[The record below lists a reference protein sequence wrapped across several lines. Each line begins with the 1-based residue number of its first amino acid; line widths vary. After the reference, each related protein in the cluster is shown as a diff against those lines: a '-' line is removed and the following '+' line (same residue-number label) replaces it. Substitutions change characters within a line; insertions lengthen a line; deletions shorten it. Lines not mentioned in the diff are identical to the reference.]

1 MFNPSNN
8 HPEQQHPLQL
18 VQQLFR
24 RHPFACLGGLWVT
37 LVLVGGVATV
47 GLVDPG
53 TAHPEGS
60 KHTPSLATVEQSK
73 PKHEVE
79 QSKPKQDVEQLK
91 PKQDVEQLKPKQDVE
106 QLKPKQD
113 VEQLK
118 PKQELPLLLFAAIA
132 LGCAGGSL
140 LVTQALRGA
149 TQSRQPSRRS
159 KRVVTVR
166 IKRPHYSE
174 RPSTVPQT
182 PQPIASKFT
191 LQRVGNQLPTT
202 YNKRTQVTVLPRE
215 VRHPLDGREESLA
228 ELLDLRKHHSLDSL
242 LRTLSR

>member
-8 HPEQQHPLQL
+8 HPEQQPPLQL
-18 VQQLFR
+18 VQKLFR
-24 RHPFACLGGLWVT
+24 RHPVACLGGLWVT

-53 TAHPEGS
+53 TDHQKGS
-60 KHTPSLATVEQSK
+60 KPTPSLATVEQSK
-73 PKHEVE
+73 PKQEVE
-79 QSKPKQDVEQLK
+79 QSKPKQ
-91 PKQDVEQLKPKQDVE
+91 
-106 QLKPKQD
+106 
-113 VEQLK
+113 
-118 PKQELPLLLFAAIA
+118 ELPLFLFAAIA

-159 KRVVTVR
+159 KPVVTVR
-166 IKRPHYSE
+166 KKRRHYSKRPT
-174 RPSTVPQT
+174 TVPQT
-182 PQPIASKFT
+182 PQPIASKFS

-215 VRHPLDGREESLA
+215 VRHPLDRREESLA

>member
-8 HPEQQHPLQL
+8 HPEQQPPLQL

-53 TAHPEGS
+53 TDHQEGS

-91 PKQDVEQLKPKQDVE
+91 PKQDVEQLKPKQDI
-106 QLKPKQD
+106 
-113 VEQLK
+113 EQLK

-166 IKRPHYSE
+166 IKRPHYSK